1 MTKDN
6 EIQKFQRIMEELG
19 FELKTKVQ
27 AEKGPV
33 SIRME
38 NAILPPGIDSFSIF
52 YKIKVYDPGN
62 NYYVEFISDN
72 ISYLIKN

>member
-33 SIRME
+33 SIIME
-38 NAILPPGIDSFSIF
+38 NAILPPGIDYFSIF
-52 YKIKVYDPGN
+52 YRIKVYDPGN